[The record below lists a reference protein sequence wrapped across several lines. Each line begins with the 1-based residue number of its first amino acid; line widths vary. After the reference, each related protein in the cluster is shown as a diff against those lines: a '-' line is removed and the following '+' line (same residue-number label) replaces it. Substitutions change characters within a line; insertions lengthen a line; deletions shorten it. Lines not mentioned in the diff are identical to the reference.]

1 MLNYGV
7 EPSVLRPYVPAGT
20 ELDLW
25 NGIAFVSIVGFM
37 FANTRILHV
46 PVPGHRNFE
55 EVNLRFYVRRNVDG
69 EVRRGVTF
77 IREVVPRA
85 AIAFVARRAY
95 NEPYVAL
102 PMLHR
107 YGDVA
112 SNGAPS
118 AVEYGWRYSDRW
130 TKVSVHPTGMGVPAV
145 GGSQEEFITEHYWG
159 YTRQR
164 DGSTF
169 EYRVTHAPWRIW
181 QVDDAQITGDLVPL
195 YEAEFARILDGP
207 PTSAFLADGS
217 PVTVHAPT
225 RLLHTPQLSQSR

>member
-1 MLNYGV
+1 MLNYAV
-7 EPSVLRPYVPAGT
+7 EPSVLRSYVPAGT

-25 NGIAFVSIVGFM
+25 NGIAFVSVVGFL
-37 FANTRILHV
+37 FANTRLLHV

-55 EVNLRFYVRRNVDG
+55 EVNLRFYVRRTVDG

-77 IREVVPRA
+77 IREIVPRA
-85 AIAFVARRAY
+85 AIAFVARHAY
-95 NEPYVAL
+95 NEPYLAL
-102 PMLHR
+102 PMRHE

-112 SNGAPS
+112 QNGAPS
-118 AVEYGWRYSDRW
+118 TVEYGWRYSDRW
-130 TKVSVHPTGMGVPAV
+130 TNMSVLPVGLGVPAV

-181 QVDDAQITGDLVPL
+181 SVDDAQLIGDLAPL
-195 YEAEFARILDGP
+195 YGAEFARILKDS

-217 PVTVHAPT
+217 PVDVHAPT
-225 RLLHTPQLSQSR
+225 RLSRHAR